1 MRSTRPTLRARSRLN
16 SRKVPKE
23 KTSNKWKE
31 DLSEE
36 EEDTDKGVGKAG
48 LIEIATAALE
58 HNAEIGHT

>member
-23 KTSNKWKE
+23 RTSNKWKE
-31 DLSEE
+31 DLLE

-58 HNAEIGHT
+58 QNAEIGHT

>member
-1 MRSTRPTLRARSRLN
+1 LN
-16 SRKVPKE
+16 SRKVPRD

-36 EEDTDKGVGKAG
+36 EDTDKGVGKVG

-58 HNAEIGHT
+58 HNAETGHT